1 MSGTQTMLDKI
12 KSRCQQNKLITAII
26 AIVVVTALLACWY
39 FFYWTKTPAYS
50 LNIIKESIQK
60 HDLATFNKHVDTQAL
75 YDRLYD
81 DYLAYSMEKDGMNNP
96 LAVGLA
102 TSFKPMAVNA
112 MIMATNNAV
121 SSGESP
127 SASEN
132 DAAGTVLRKTGASHT
147 TFVDVVNTAQ
157 TGNSAVVSIKF
168 NDAQVEKD
176 FVIDVKMEKLDDG
189 TWKVVAIENLPDYL
203 SEYDKAKEAKLH
215 ELNIPIQEKIDAVA
229 SIDKNIRP
237 AISSQT
243 LYTLTTNTLVVP
255 ITIKNTSA
263 DENVQSLTINTQVTD
278 GTGNVLLNT
287 TSQTDTAIAAGQTVS
302 LTYSHR
308 LNPFI
313 AKEKTI
319 ASLGVANINVS
330 FQITEVRT
338 DKETIKLLTDIPE

>member
-237 AISSQT
+237 AISS
-243 LYTLTTNTLVVP
+243 
-255 ITIKNTSA
+255 
-263 DENVQSLTINTQVTD
+263 
-278 GTGNVLLNT
+278 
-287 TSQTDTAIAAGQTVS
+287 
-302 LTYSHR
+302 
-308 LNPFI
+308 
-313 AKEKTI
+313 
-319 ASLGVANINVS
+319 
-330 FQITEVRT
+330 
-338 DKETIKLLTDIPE
+338 